1 MPPDCRFLSMINSE
15 DDDETSQLLPNS
27 PYNERDLKT
36 GQGLRFAAYRA
47 ALKDCFN
54 RIQRC
59 ENILFAVGF
68 VCYAYPLDINGKLS
82 KNCMIQV
89 KSAAN
94 TSTSTLP

>member
-15 DDDETSQLLPNS
+15 DDDEISSTTQLLPNS

-47 ALKDCFN
+47 ALKECFN
-54 RIQRC
+54 KIQRC

-68 VCYAYPLDINGKLS
+68 VCYANPLDINRKLS
-82 KNCMIQV
+82 KNCMIH
-89 KSAAN
+89 
-94 TSTSTLP
+94 L